1 MDTVKKHLLRF
12 QGWLGK
18 PQKSSST
25 TGPTT
30 KREREGEGDGPLRK
44 ITCFVALK
52 KSSEKK
58 RMTTKLEGKG
68 EALGPQLSDH

>member
-1 MDTVKKHLLRF
+1 MDTVKKDLLRF

-25 TGPTT
+25 SGPTT
-30 KREREGEGDGPLRK
+30 KTERERGGGGQTEPLWK
-44 ITCFVALK
+44 ITFFVALK

-58 RMTTKLEGKG
+58 RMTTKLEGGG
-68 EALGPQLSDH
+68 EGLGS